1 VRLALSEP
9 IAAVPYRSSREGG
22 RMILIDE
29 ATNVTAGALLL
40 SESVP
45 AR

>member
-1 VRLALSEP
+1 V
-9 IAAVPYRSSREGG
+9 GG

-40 SESVP
+40 SGPSGSG
-45 AR
+45 